1 MKPKNAVMLLL
12 TSLIWG
18 TAFVAQSV
26 GMDFLEP
33 FTFNGVRS
41 FIGGVTLLPCIWLLE
56 KMNGKPE
63 VDGTRKDLIQG
74 GIACGLLLF
83 AASSLQQM
91 GIQYTTAGKAGF
103 ITAFYIVFVPVLGI
117 FLKKAAG
124 WKVWMSVFLA
134 LIGLYFLCIKE
145 GFSIGK
151 GDIMIFACAL
161 VFAVH
166 ILVIDY
172 YSPKVDGVKMSCI
185 QFFVCGIASLPFM
198 FLTETPQI
206 GNILDA
212 DFICGSHVLW
222 GGIYITDPRTE
233 ACESG
238 DRITA
243 FKYGILFFRTFR
255 LDNIRR
261 NTVSERRN
269 RLCVDVCGNYTCTAS
284 GQERK
289 IKKWAGIKGLCKYKR
304 QERENEIRNSESVRK

>member
-1 MKPKNAVMLLL
+1 MG
-12 TSLIWG
+12 S
-18 TAFVAQSV
+18 
-26 GMDFLEP
+26 
-33 FTFNGVRS
+33 R
-41 FIGGVTLLPCIWLLE
+41 
-56 KMNGKPE
+56 E

-103 ITAFYIVFVPVLGI
+103 ITAFYIAFVPVLGI

-172 YSPKVDGVKMSCI
+172 YSPKVDGARKNVMYPVLCVWNCI
-185 QFFVCGIASLPFM
+185 TAVYVPDRNAANWKYIRCP
-198 FLTETPQI
+198 
-206 GNILDA
+206 DA

-222 GGIYITDPRTE
+222 GGIYITNPRTE

-238 DRITA
+238 DCITA
-243 FKYGILFFRTFR
+243 FKYGILFFCTFR

-261 NTVSERRN
+261 NTVREGIG
-269 RLCVDVCGNYTCTAS
+269 CVLMFVAIILAQLPDKR
-284 GQERK
+284 E
-289 IKKWAGIKGLCKYKR
+289 KWAGIKGLCKYKR

>member
-1 MKPKNAVMLLL
+1 M
-12 TSLIWG
+12 
-18 TAFVAQSV
+18 
-26 GMDFLEP
+26 
-33 FTFNGVRS
+33 
-41 FIGGVTLLPCIWLLE
+41 
-56 KMNGKPE
+56 
-63 VDGTRKDLIQG
+63 
-74 GIACGLLLF
+74 
-83 AASSLQQM
+83 
-91 GIQYTTAGKAGF
+91 
-103 ITAFYIVFVPVLGI
+103 
-117 FLKKAAG
+117 
-124 WKVWMSVFLA
+124 WMSVFLA

-185 QFFVCGIASLPFM
+185 QFFVCGIASLPFYV
-198 FLTETPQI
+198 PDRNAANWKYI
-206 GNILDA
+206 RCPDA

-222 GGIYITDPRTE
+222 GGIYITNSRTE

-243 FKYGILFFRTFR
+243 FKYGILFFCTFR

-284 GQERK
+284 GQKRK

>member
-1 MKPKNAVMLLL
+1 M
-12 TSLIWG
+12 
-18 TAFVAQSV
+18 
-26 GMDFLEP
+26 
-33 FTFNGVRS
+33 
-41 FIGGVTLLPCIWLLE
+41 
-56 KMNGKPE
+56 
-63 VDGTRKDLIQG
+63 
-74 GIACGLLLF
+74 
-83 AASSLQQM
+83 
-91 GIQYTTAGKAGF
+91 
-103 ITAFYIVFVPVLGI
+103 
-117 FLKKAAG
+117 
-124 WKVWMSVFLA
+124 WMSVFLA

-212 DFICGSHVLW
+212 RIPILYAGVMSCGVAYTLQILGQKHANPAIASLLLSM
-222 GGIYITDPRTE
+222 E
-233 ACESG
+233 
-238 DRITA
+238 
-243 FKYGILFFRTFR
+243 ILFFCTFR

-261 NTVSERRN
+261 NTVSKRRN